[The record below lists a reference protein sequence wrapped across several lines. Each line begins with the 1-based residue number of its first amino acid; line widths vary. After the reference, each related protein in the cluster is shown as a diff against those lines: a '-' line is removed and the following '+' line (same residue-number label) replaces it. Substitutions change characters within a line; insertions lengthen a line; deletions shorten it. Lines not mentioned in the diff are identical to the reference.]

1 MTIKSSCQLKYFTK
15 YRYIFSYITLTRI
28 KNSKL
33 LIKIKKKEQSFS
45 NISIFQSSHLQ
56 VINLTYFNKPII
68 IKILLHVE
76 YYTMKWGNVN
86 VFTSPLNW
94 YNISSYYYTII
105 IKIHIIIFLNNQDT
119 FRIKIPISIS
129 VN

>member
-33 LIKIKKKEQSFS
+33 LIKIKKKNNLSPTFRFF
-45 NISIFQSSHLQ
+45 NHHLQ